1 MKKIFEELWSGA
13 MGFDP
18 ESRGLSAREKAVM
31 KRLATCGLKP
41 SPTLPKQ
48 VGANGSSFFAKK
60 EPPVKA
66 VLTVS
71 VVYQITI
78 RLSGAM
84 YIWSVSFTSK
94 VVYHSVKFLGG
105 ILARRMAGP

>member
-1 MKKIFEELWSGA
+1 M
-13 MGFDP
+13 
-18 ESRGLSAREKAVM
+18 SRRQNKLSSCGTSYDLRSKAVPYGPE
-31 KRLATCGLKP
+31 ASWGEWI
-41 SPTLPKQ
+41 
-48 VGANGSSFFAKK
+48 VFFCKK

-66 VLTVS
+66 VLTVLT
-71 VVYQITI
+71 VYQITI
-78 RLSGAM
+78 RLSGAR